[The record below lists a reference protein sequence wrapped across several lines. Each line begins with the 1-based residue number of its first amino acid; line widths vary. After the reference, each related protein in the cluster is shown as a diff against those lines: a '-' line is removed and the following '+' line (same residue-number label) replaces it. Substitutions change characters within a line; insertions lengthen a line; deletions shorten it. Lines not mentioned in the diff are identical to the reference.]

1 MSVAVRHGLS
11 RRVLKAL
18 AVYVF
23 GQLGCRRCSIT
34 MKASDRLT
42 QKMAERLGFTLEGFK
57 HKAFWDDDAVLM
69 GITKETCRW
78 L

>member
-1 MSVAVRHGLS
+1 
-11 RRVLKAL
+11 
-18 AVYVF
+18 
-23 GQLGCRRCSIT
+23 
-34 MKASDRLT
+34 
-42 QKMAERLGFTLEGFK
+42 MAERLGFTLEGFK